1 MTALTPDDLFRVA
14 NVLALAGWSC
24 LALGIVTRSRVLS
37 QTVAGLLI
45 PAALSLGYTVIVA
58 VNLSSAE
65 GAFAT
70 LDGVA
75 SLFRSPWV
83 LLAGWIHY
91 LAFDLLVGGYI
102 ARDCEAR
109 GLPRWLLVPV
119 LPLVFLLGPAGFLL
133 WLAIRASSNGAA
145 RSQHSGA

>member
-1 MTALTPDDLFRVA
+1 MPVLTPDDHFRLA
-14 NVLALAGWSC
+14 NLLALAGWLC
-24 LALGIVTRSRVLS
+24 LSIGIVMRSRALS

-45 PAALSLGYTVIVA
+45 PAVLSLGYTVIVA

-65 GAFAT
+65 GGFAT

-109 GLPRWLLVPV
+109 ALPRWLLVPV

-133 WLAIRASSNGAA
+133 WLAIRASSIAGA
-145 RSQHSGA
+145 RSPHTGA